1 MLTLFQ
7 PVWLLL
13 LIPVAAAWFAWPLPN
28 RGLMVLRAVI
38 FLLVVFALAQLAIK
52 LPDRAGTVIVVADRS
67 ESMPGNSAASE
78 KEIIALLHKS
88 MGPRDQLGVVAFGRT
103 AVVEQSPQ
111 RAEFGG
117 FAAQVS
123 ADHSSL
129 NDAIESALSVIPPD
143 GGGRVLVLS
152 DGKWTGKDPAAAAAR
167 AAGRGVAVDYR
178 LLARPQVGDLAIQSF
193 LTPQSVQPGQ
203 AFVLSAWVQSPGD
216 HEIQYQLRRGDEI
229 ISSGTK
235 QISAGRTR
243 LMFRDRSGD
252 ASSPNVTATPSSR
265 GGKLSS
271 GDGASPAPSATG
283 ASQPRPRG
291 GVNEYTVKIEL
302 AGSSGTGVPPVSSN
316 GAETHGQDARAT
328 NDPIPENNSAR
339 ALVGVEGS
347 KPVLI
352 VSSAGE
358 NSGLVKLLRGG
369 SIEVVGKTPSQCNW
383 SLEELSQ
390 FSSVVIENIPA
401 GQIGMSGMETLA
413 SWVEETGSGLAMTGG
428 QKSYGPGGYFKSPIE
443 RVMPISMEMRREH
456 RKLSVAVVVAL
467 DRSGSMSMPAGG
479 GRIKMDLAD
488 LGTVQVL
495 DLLSP
500 MDEIGVFAVDTTA
513 HEIVPLDTVEH
524 NLSYRSQI
532 LAIGSQGGGIYIYEA
547 LVAQARMI
555 QSAQAQTKH
564 LVLFADAADSEQSM
578 HYEEIVDKLREADV
592 TVSVIGLGT
601 DHDVDSKLLMDIA
614 KRGGGE
620 CYFSNDPDEIPRI
633 FAQDTF
639 TIARSTFIDQPTAF
653 EVTAG
658 YSLLGAQPVSAPPTL
673 GGYNLC
679 YIRPEAN
686 LAAVTSDEYK
696 APVVASWNAGNGRV
710 LCYLGEADGKFSGDF
725 AKWNQAGE
733 FYATLAR
740 WVAGKHQPLPDEMLL
755 TQEIRDGVCFV
766 QLHLDP
772 ERKAEPFLNLPRV
785 RILHGLPGAAPAK
798 ETVSLQ
804 WKNADLLEAAIP
816 VAGRETILNT
826 VEISGTGVSPVSSPG
841 TETHGRDT
849 RATTYTV
856 TLPAACLPYSPEFAP
871 DQPGRGAA
879 TLAQIA
885 TTTGGR
891 ERIEIPKIWSELPI
905 KSRYVELAPWLLVLG
920 AILFLLEI
928 LERRT
933 GWVSR
938 LFGRKA
944 AAKVETEES
953 DAAIPQATPARK
965 PVFPWLVRK
974 PARRT
979 SAPVAAKTTAPVSA
993 APAETQPAPEKP
1005 ASTES
1010 AIDALRKAR
1019 ERAQRRTDK
1028 ER

>member
-1 MLTLFQ
+1 MFALFQ

-13 LIPVAAAWFAWPLPN
+13 LIPLAAAWFAWPLPD
-28 RGLMVLRAVI
+28 RGLKILRIVI
-38 FLLVVFALAQLAIK
+38 FLLVVLALAQLAIK

-67 ESMPGNSAASE
+67 ESMPQNSDAAE
-78 KEIIALLHKS
+78 KEIIGLLHKS
-88 MGPRDQLGVVAFGRT
+88 MGPRDQLGVVAFGRE

-117 FAAQVS
+117 FTAQVG

-129 NDAIESALSVIPPD
+129 NDAIESALALIPPD
-143 GGGRVLVLS
+143 GGGRILVLS

-167 AAGRGVAVDYR
+167 AAGRGVSVDYR
-178 LLARPQVGDLAIQSF
+178 LLARPQVDDVAIQSF
-193 LTPQSVQPGQ
+193 LTPQSVLPGQ
-203 AFVLSAWVQSPGD
+203 AFVLSAWVQSPTEQ
-216 HEIQYQLRRGDEI
+216 EIQYQLRRGDEI
-229 ISSGTK
+229 ISSGRK
-235 QISAGRTR
+235 QIAAGRTR
-243 LMFRDRSGD
+243 LMFRDR
-252 ASSPNVTATPSSR
+252 ASTA
-265 GGKLSS
+265 
-271 GDGASPAPSATG
+271 
-283 ASQPRPRG
+283 
-291 GVNEYTVKIEL
+291 GVNEYLITI
-302 AGSSGTGVPPVSSN
+302 
-316 GAETHGQDARAT
+316 QDAK
-328 NDPIPENNSAR
+328 NDPVPENNSAR

-347 KPVLI
+347 RPVLI

-358 NSGLVKLLRGG
+358 NSGLVKLLRDGAV
-369 SIEVVGKTPSQCNW
+369 EVVGRTPAQCNW

-390 FSSVVIENIPA
+390 FSAVLIENIPA

-413 SWVEETGSGLAMTGG
+413 AWVEETGSGLAMTGG
-428 QKSYGPGGYFKSPIE
+428 QKSYGPGGYFKSPLE

-488 LGTVQVL
+488 LGTVSVL

-500 MDEIGVFAVDTTA
+500 MDEIGVFAVDTAA

-524 NLSYRSQI
+524 NAPYRAKI
-532 LAIGSQGGGIYIYEA
+532 LAIGSEGGGIYIYEA
-547 LVAQARMI
+547 LVASARMI
-555 QSAQAQTKH
+555 SSAKAQTRH
-564 LVLFADAADSEQSM
+564 IILFADASDSEQSA

-592 TVSVIGLGT
+592 TVSVVGLGT
-601 DHDVDSKLLMDIA
+601 DHDSDAELLKDIA
-614 KRGGGE
+614 RRGGGE
-620 CYFSNDPDEIPRI
+620 CYFSDNPDEIPRI

-639 TIARSTFIDQPTAF
+639 TIARSTFIDQPTPF
-653 EVTAG
+653 EITAG
-658 YSLLGAQPVSAPPTL
+658 YSILGAQPASAPPQL

-679 YIRPEAN
+679 YLRPQAN

-740 WVAGKHQPLPDEMLL
+740 WVAGRHEPLPDEMLL

-772 ERKAEPFLNLPRV
+772 ERKAEPFANLPRV
-785 RILHGLPGAAPAK
+785 KILHGLPGAAPAK
-798 ETVSLQ
+798 ETLSLQ

-826 VEISGTGVSPVSSPG
+826 VEISGQQP
-841 TETHGRDT
+841 
-849 RATTYTV
+849 V

-891 ERIEIPKIWSELPI
+891 ERIEIPKIWGELPV

-920 AILFLLEI
+920 TILFLLEI

-938 LFGRKA
+938 LFGRKTA
-944 AAKVETEES
+944 GAKIETEE
-953 DAAIPQATPARK
+953 AEAPEAKPAQRTA
-965 PVFPWLVRK
+965 FPWLVRK
-974 PARRT
+974 PART
-979 SAPVAAKTTAPVSA
+979 TTTPASAKNKTAAPVSIT
-993 APAETQPAPEKP
+993 PAEPKPPREKP

-1010 AIDALRKAR
+1010 AIDSLRKAR
-1019 ERAQRRTDK
+1019 ERAHRRTDK
-1028 ER
+1028 DR

>member
-7 PVWLLL
+7 PIWLLL
-13 LIPVAAAWFAWPLPN
+13 LIPVMAAWFAWPLPN
-28 RGLMVLRAVI
+28 RGLKILRAII
-38 FLLVVFALAQLAIK
+38 FLLVIFALAQLAIK
-52 LPDRAGTVIVVADRS
+52 LPDRAGTIIVVADRS
-67 ESMPGNSAASE
+67 ESMPQNSDASE
-78 KEIIALLHKS
+78 KEIIGLLHKS
-88 MGPRDQLGVVAFGRT
+88 MGPRDQLGVVAFGQQ

-111 RAEFGG
+111 RTEFGG
-117 FAAQVS
+117 FTAQVG

-129 NDAIESALSVIPPD
+129 NDAIESALSLIPPD

-178 LLARPQVGDLAIQSF
+178 LLARPQINDTAIQSF
-193 LTPQSVQPGQ
+193 LTPQSVLPGQ
-203 AFVLSAWVQSPGD
+203 AFVLSAWVQSPGEQ
-216 HEIQYQLRRGDEI
+216 EIQYQLRRGDEI
-229 ISSGTK
+229 ISSGSK
-235 QISAGRTR
+235 KISTGLTR
-243 LMFRDRSGD
+243 LMFRDR
-252 ASSPNVTATPSSR
+252 AATA
-265 GGKLSS
+265 
-271 GDGASPAPSATG
+271 
-283 ASQPRPRG
+283 
-291 GVNEYTVKIEL
+291 GVNEYKMTIQ
-302 AGSSGTGVPPVSSN
+302 GS
-316 GAETHGQDARAT
+316 T
-328 NDPIPENNSAR
+328 NDPVPENNFAR

-352 VSSAGE
+352 VSAAGE

-369 SIEVVGKTPSQCNW
+369 DVEVVGKTPAQCNW

-390 FSSVVIENIPA
+390 FSSVILENVPA

-428 QKSYGPGGYFKSPIE
+428 QKSYGPGGYFKSPLE
-443 RVMPISMEMRREH
+443 RVMPVSMEMRREH

-488 LGTVQVL
+488 LGTVSVL

-524 NLSYRSQI
+524 NIGYRSKI
-532 LAIGSQGGGIYIYEA
+532 LGIGSEGGGIYIYEA
-547 LVAQARMI
+547 LVASARMI
-555 QSAQAQTKH
+555 QGAHAQTKH
-564 LVLFADAADSEQSM
+564 IILFSDAADAEQSD
-578 HYEEIVDKLREADV
+578 HYQDIVAKLLDADV
-592 TVSVIGLGT
+592 TVSVVGLGT
-601 DHDVDSKLLMDIA
+601 EHDCDANMLKDLARL
-614 KRGGGE
+614 GGGE
-620 CYFSNDPDEIPRI
+620 CYFSDNPDEIPRI

-639 TIARSTFIDQPTAF
+639 TIARSTFVDQPTPF
-653 EVTAG
+653 SLTAG
-658 YSLLGAQPVSAPPTL
+658 YSLLGSQLNSAPPQL

-679 YIRPEAN
+679 YIRPTAN
-686 LAAVTSDEYK
+686 LAAITSDEYK

-740 WVAGKHQPLPDEMLL
+740 WVAGKHEPLPDEMLL

-772 ERKAEPFLNLPRV
+772 ERKAEPFSNLPRV
-785 RILHGLPGAAPAK
+785 KILHGLPGAAPAK
-798 ETVSLQ
+798 ETVALE

-816 VAGRETILNT
+816 IAGRETVLNT
-826 VEISGTGVSPVSSPG
+826 VEISGQQP
-841 TETHGRDT
+841 
-849 RATTYTV
+849 V
-856 TLPAACLPYSPEFAP
+856 TLPPACLPYSPEFAP
-871 DQPGRGAA
+871 EQPRRGVAA
-879 TLAQIA
+879 LAQIA
-885 TTTGGR
+885 TTTGGKAR
-891 ERIEIPKIWSELPI
+891 EEIPKIWGDLPV
-905 KSRYVELAPWLLVLG
+905 KSRYVELAPWLLV
-920 AILFLLEI
+920 AVTILFLLEI

-933 GWVSR
+933 GWLSR

-944 AAKVETEES
+944 IVKVETVEAEAS
-953 DAAIPQATPARK
+953 DAAPAGK
-965 PVFPWLVRK
+965 PIFPWLVRK
-974 PARRT
+974 PARRST
-979 SAPVAAKTTAPVSA
+979 AAAAARIKTAEPVSSAPAVPK
-993 APAETQPAPEKP
+993 PAPDNS

>member
-1 MLTLFQ
+1 MLTFFQ
-7 PVWLLL
+7 SIWLLL
-13 LIPVAAAWFAWPLPN
+13 LIPLAAAWFAWPLPN
-28 RGLMVLRAVI
+28 RGLKFLRAVI
-38 FLLVVFALAQLAIK
+38 FLLVVLAVAQFAVK
-52 LPDRAGTVIVVADRS
+52 LPDRAGTVVVVADRS
-67 ESMPGNSAASE
+67 ESMPQNSDASE
-78 KEIIALLHKS
+78 KEIISLLHKS
-88 MGPRDQLGVVAFGRT
+88 MGPHDQLGVVAFGRD

-117 FAAQVS
+117 FTARVG

-129 NDAIESALSVIPPD
+129 NDAVESALALIPPD
-143 GGGRVLVLS
+143 GGGRILVLS

-167 AAGRGVAVDYR
+167 AAGHGVAVDYR
-178 LLARPQVGDLAIQSF
+178 LLTRPQVSDVAIQSF
-193 LTPQSVQPGQ
+193 LTPQSVLPGQ
-203 AFVLSAWVQSPGD
+203 AFILSAWVQAPTEQ
-216 HEIQYQLRRGDEI
+216 EIQYQLRRGDEI
-229 ISSGTK
+229 ISSGGK
-235 QISAGRTR
+235 QVSAGLTR
-243 LMFRDRSGD
+243 LMFRDR
-252 ASSPNVTATPSSR
+252 ASKA
-265 GGKLSS
+265 
-271 GDGASPAPSATG
+271 
-283 ASQPRPRG
+283 
-291 GVNEYTVKIEL
+291 GVNEYTVTIQGAKDD
-302 AGSSGTGVPPVSSN
+302 PV
-316 GAETHGQDARAT
+316 
-328 NDPIPENNSAR
+328 PENNSAR

-347 KPVLI
+347 KPVLV

-369 SIEVVGKTPSQCNW
+369 AVEVAGKTPAQCNW
-383 SLEELSQ
+383 SLESLSQ
-390 FSSVVIENIPA
+390 YSSVIIENVPA

-413 SWVEETGSGLAMTGG
+413 SWVEETGSGLALTGG
-428 QKSYGPGGYFKSPIE
+428 QKSYGPGGYFKSPLE

-500 MDEIGVFAVDTTA
+500 MDEIGVFAVDTTP

-524 NLSYRSQI
+524 NLSYRSKI
-532 LAIGSQGGGIYIYEA
+532 LAIGSEGGGIYIYEA
-547 LVAQARMI
+547 LVASARMI
-555 QSAQAQTKH
+555 QSAKAQTKH
-564 LVLFADAADSEQSM
+564 IVLFADAADSEQSM

-601 DHDVDSKLLMDIA
+601 DHDVDANLLKDIA
-614 KRGGGE
+614 RRGGGE

-639 TIARSTFIDQPTAF
+639 TIARSTFIDQPTPF
-653 EVTAG
+653 DITAG
-658 YSLLGAQPVSAPPTL
+658 YSILGAPPAGTPPQL

-679 YIRPEAN
+679 YIRPQAN
-686 LAAVTSDEYK
+686 LVAVTSDEYK

-710 LCYLGEADGKFSGDF
+710 LCYLGEADGKYSGDF

-740 WVAGKHQPLPDEMLL
+740 WVAGKHQLLPEEMLL

-772 ERKAEPFLNLPRV
+772 ERQAEPFSNLPRV
-785 RILHGLPGAAPAK
+785 RILHGVPGAAPAK
-798 ETVSLQ
+798 ATAALQ

-816 VAGRETILNT
+816 VAGRETVLNT
-826 VEISGTGVSPVSSPG
+826 VEISGQQP
-841 TETHGRDT
+841 
-849 RATTYTV
+849 V

-871 DQPGRGAA
+871 DQPGRGVA

-885 TTTGGR
+885 MTTGGVDR
-891 ERIEIPKIWSELPI
+891 VEIPKIWSELPV

-920 AILFLLEI
+920 TILFLLEV

-938 LFGRKA
+938 SFGRKTA
-944 AAKVETEES
+944 GAKVENES
-953 DAAIPQATPARK
+953 AETLEAMPARTQ
-965 PVFPWLVRK
+965 VMPWLVRK
-974 PARRT
+974 PGR
-979 SAPVAAKTTAPVSA
+979 KTTVPLAVKPQTAAPVSA
-993 APAETQPAPEKP
+993 APAEPKPAPEKP
-1005 ASTES
+1005 AGAES
-1010 AIDALRKAR
+1010 AIDVLRQAR
-1019 ERAQRRTDK
+1019 DRAQRRTDK
-1028 ER
+1028 DRS